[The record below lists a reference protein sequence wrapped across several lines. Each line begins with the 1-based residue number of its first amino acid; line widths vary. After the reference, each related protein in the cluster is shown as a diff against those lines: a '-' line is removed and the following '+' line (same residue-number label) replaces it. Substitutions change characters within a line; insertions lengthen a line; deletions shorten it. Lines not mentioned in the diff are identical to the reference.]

1 MGIKMKEYKILFFA
15 ILLFLLIFD
24 FINNKYYE
32 YIINKNEEEGF
43 CTSENRYLTDEEK
56 IIDLKADF
64 LAIEME
70 HWIRDGREGFNVDD
84 NVMYV
89 SKFNF
94 NNKEKIIEVIRTAK
108 LDKTF
113 EDNMGIVAVATMQ
126 EYYDNKDCKKGKRR
140 CKDLSE
146 NKNNLKSLWTKDNRV
161 DIDYL
166 KSLPMNY
173 SVITYGRTIYP
184 LSSLKKISNSNYSIE
199 EYSIDKLCCDNKEI
213 LKSIKTIDL
222 KMIRNMKRM
231 EEGGKIYSTKEPD
244 LYLDQIDGQ
253 NIDNIYI
260 MKLYENLALNEPEQ
274 VQRYGLRMSI
284 GSLRRD
290 IHPNVRKILVTACGN
305 ISEEEQIFN
314 SSETQSGED
323 VSLRKRN
330 KLY

>member
-1 MGIKMKEYKILFFA
+1 MKKYKIFFFA
-15 ILLFLLIFD
+15 VFVFFLIFK
-24 FINNKYYE
+24 FLNNKYQK
-32 YIINKNEEEGF
+32 YIINKNEEKGF
-43 CTSENRYLTDEEK
+43 CTSENKYLTDEEK
-56 IIDLKADF
+56 LRNLKADF

-70 HWIRDGREGFNVDD
+70 HWIRAGREGFNVYD
-84 NVMYV
+84 NTMYI

-94 NNKEKIIEVIRTAK
+94 NNKGEIIKVISTAK

-126 EYYDNKDCKKGKRR
+126 EYYDNKDCKKDKRR
-140 CKDLSE
+140 CKNLNE

-161 DIDYL
+161 DINYL
-166 KSLPMNY
+166 KSLPINY

-199 EYSIDKLCCDNKEI
+199 EYSIDKHCCDNKEI

-222 KMIRNMKRM
+222 KMIGNMKRM
-231 EEGGKIYSTKEPD
+231 KEGEKNYSTKEPD
-244 LYLDQIDGQ
+244 LNLDQIDGQ

-260 MKLYENLALNEPEQ
+260 MKLYENLALNEPEHI
-274 VQRYGLRMSI
+274 QRYGIRMSMA
-284 GSLRRD
+284 SLRKD
-290 IHPNVRKILVTACGN
+290 IYPFVRRILVTACGT
-305 ISEEEQIFN
+305 ISEEEQVFN

-323 VSLRKRN
+323 ISLRKRN

>member
-1 MGIKMKEYKILFFA
+1 MFFV
-15 ILLFLLIFD
+15 IFD
-24 FINNKYYE
+24 FINNKYNE
-32 YIINKNEEEGF
+32 YVMNKNEEKAF
-43 CTSENRYLTDEEK
+43 CTSENKYLTDEEK
-56 IIDLKADF
+56 LINLKADF

-84 NVMYV
+84 HVMYV

-94 NNKEKIIEVIRTAK
+94 NDKEEIIKVISTAK
-108 LDKTF
+108 IDKTF
-113 EDNMGIVAVATMQ
+113 EENMDVVAVATMQ
-126 EYYDNKDCKKGKRR
+126 DYYDNKDCKKDKRR

-166 KSLPMNY
+166 KSLPINY
-173 SVITYGRTIYP
+173 SVINYGRTIYP

-213 LKSIKTIDL
+213 LKSIKAIDL
-222 KMIRNMKRM
+222 KMIGNMKRM
-231 EEGGKIYSTKEPD
+231 KEGEKNYSTKEPN
-244 LYLDQIDGQ
+244 LNLDQIDGQ

-274 VQRYGLRMSI
+274 IQIYGILMSVA
-284 GSLRRD
+284 SLRND
-290 IHPNVRKILVTACGN
+290 IYPFVRRILVTACGT
-305 ISEEEQIFN
+305 ISEEEQVFN